1 MATSELQ
8 SFQVAEPDPRA
19 HLSTEQLERAFA
31 ALQPAQCDAGRVTL
45 IVARDAH
52 GRRAT
57 PQGVKLS
64 PEAGTPGDL
73 WSRADD
79 PEAEMQLATIQSS
92 VAELIA
98 NGQPLTLFGDNLYLD
113 LDLSGD
119 NLPPGARLRAGGA
132 TLEVTP
138 APHNGCVLYR
148 ARFGADALRFISA
161 RERRPLKLRGI
172 YLRVVDAGEV
182 RLGDTVEVIARP

>member
-1 MATSELQ
+1 MATTELH
-8 SFQVAEPDPRA
+8 SVQVAEPDPRA
-19 HLSTEQLERAFA
+19 HLSTDELARAFA
-31 ALQPAQCDAGRVTL
+31 ALSPAPRDAGRVTL
-45 IVARDAH
+45 IVAREAH

-57 PQGVKLS
+57 PQVVKLS

-79 PEAEMQLATIQSS
+79 PEAEMQLATVQSS

-98 NGQPLTLFGDNLYLD
+98 NGQPLSMFGDNLYLD
-113 LDLSGD
+113 LDLSSD
-119 NLPPGARLRAGGA
+119 NLPAGSRLRAGGA

-138 APHNGCVLYR
+138 EPHNGCVLYQ

-161 RERRPLKLRGI
+161 VERRARKLRGI

-182 RLGDTVEVIARP
+182 RVGDTVEVISRP

>member
-1 MATSELQ
+1 MATTEPS
-8 SFQVAEPDPRA
+8 SIQVAEPDPRA
-19 HLSTEQLERAFA
+19 HLSTEELGRAFA
-31 ALQPAQCDAGRVTL
+31 ALPPALRDVGRVTL
-45 IVARDAH
+45 IVAREAH

-57 PQGVKLS
+57 PEGVKLS
-64 PEAGTPGDL
+64 PEGTPGDL

-92 VAELIA
+92 VAEKIA
-98 NGQPLTLFGDNLYLD
+98 NSQPLSMFGDNLHLD
-113 LDLSGD
+113 LDLSRD

-138 APHNGCVLYR
+138 EPHNGCVLYR

-172 YLRVVDAGEV
+172 YLRVVDAGELRV
-182 RLGDTVEVIARP
+182 GDAVEVIARP